1 MAPDVACAVK
11 WPNDVWIGRKKLAG
25 LLLESAGA
33 SRVVVA
39 GVGVNLARV
48 PDDLPADVRGAT
60 TALDREALAPVTRL
74 ALLEA
79 LLLHVDLRVAA
90 LRVPAGRED
99 LEVAWRSRLALLG
112 ETITYDLGGISRRGL
127 FEDASLERGLLVRDA
142 TEGRVWRRPE
152 HVRDVRPA
160 APA

>member
-33 SRVVVA
+33 SPLVVA
-39 GVGVNLARV
+39 GVGVNLKRV
-48 PDDLPADVRGAT
+48 PDDLPVDVRAAT
-60 TALDREALAPVTRL
+60 TALDREALAPVSRS

-112 ETITYDLGGISRRGL
+112 ETITYDLGGVYRRGL

-142 TEGRVWRRPE
+142 AEGRVWRRPE